1 LPQDDDCFA
10 RPSHPPLRDQR
21 LIAPTQFRPASADH
35 FALTRGPF
43 CAPIQGPYCGL
54 IWHWTVQRR
63 AQRLLDRTCFSGPNT
78 EHRESRLI
86 SSLSQDAIMSGIVT
100 LAIFI
105 SAVCAGSPLFSL
117 RTGPETII
125 YGVSSSTTSTLCSPS
140 SSPSPA
146 RSSPVRISP
155 EALEDRHL
163 FDVRVLRLDRAG
175 LANDI
180 CGYDRWNWRRR
191 RSRCG
196 FAKPCNISRN
206 AEVSRHQ
213 WLVTAVRCGKECA
226 GYCCPRGIL

>member
-1 LPQDDDCFA
+1 
-10 RPSHPPLRDQR
+10 
-21 LIAPTQFRPASADH
+21 
-35 FALTRGPF
+35 
-43 CAPIQGPYCGL
+43 
-54 IWHWTVQRR
+54 
-63 AQRLLDRTCFSGPNT
+63 
-78 EHRESRLI
+78 
-86 SSLSQDAIMSGIVT
+86 MSGIVT

-117 RTGPETII
+117 RTGPEAII

-175 LANDI
+175 LANEI
-180 CGYDRWNWRRR
+180 FGYDRWNWGRR

-196 FAKPCNISRN
+196 LAKPCNISRN
-206 AEVSRHQ
+206 AEVSRRPVVGNCWSLRQ
-213 WLVTAVRCGKECA
+213 RVCR
-226 GYCCPRGIL
+226 ILLPSGDSAMGCVKVKTLLLILPLQTNTLRSFQQSLRQSHLARHCSTHSITSSQSKGFLK